1 MPKPLRSADPNPRDT
16 QFTNFGVL
24 DDGQRSKSAAFISIG
39 INVSILLTVVILGL
53 LVKNN
58 PVAAKK
64 LAEIYLPPPAPKPPP
79 PPPPRKPPVMPP
91 TPKVLPTP
99 PKITT
104 PPPPEKLPEIVKL
117 QPISK
122 PVAPTPEIKVL
133 APPAPKIVNLG
144 NPLAARVPNNDPH
157 PSAVS
162 MGNTTSPVN
171 PTGPAVANVSLGR
184 GVPGMSGSG
193 SGPHATAVSMG
204 NGLQGGTN
212 LNGRSSSVT
221 AVKPVT
227 IGGTVAPPSAPK
239 VASVAGAVASPPK
252 VLYKPTPTYTAEAK
266 SMHLEGNVSLKIRVT
281 ASGAVEVISVVHGL
295 GHGLDESARQATM
308 ATRFK
313 PAVDGEGRPVD
324 WEGTV
329 VVNFQLS

>member
-1 MPKPLRSADPNPRDT
+1 MPKPLRSADPNPRDV
-16 QFTNFGVL
+16 QFAHFGVL
-24 DDGQRSKSAAFISIG
+24 DDGKRSKSAAFISIG

-53 LVKNN
+53 VIKNN

-79 PPPPRKPPVMPP
+79 PPPPKNPPVMPP
-91 TPKVLPTP
+91 KALPTP

-104 PPPPEKLPEIVKL
+104 PPPPEKLPEIVKI
-117 QPISK
+117 QPAPPK
-122 PVAPTPEIKVL
+122 PLPPAPEVKVM

-144 NPLAARVPNNDPH
+144 NPKAASIANNDPH
-157 PSAVS
+157 PTAVR
-162 MGNTTSPVN
+162 MGNTTSPIVA
-171 PTGPAVANVSLGR
+171 TGPAVANVNLNAGM
-184 GVPGMSGSG
+184 PGMAGNG
-193 SGPHATAVSMG
+193 SGPHATKVSFG
-204 NGLQGGTN
+204 NGLPGGTN
-212 LNGRSSSVT
+212 LNGHSNSVA

-227 IGGTVAPPSAPK
+227 IGGTVNPAAAPK
-239 VASVAGAVASPPK
+239 VMAVASAVASPPK
-252 VLYKPTPTYTAEAK
+252 VVYKPTPAYTAEAK
-266 SMHLEGNVSLKIRVT
+266 SMHIEGNVSLKIRVT
-281 ASGAVEVISVVHGL
+281 AEGGVEVLSVVRGL

-308 ATRFK
+308 STRFK